1 MIASQGANL
10 SVHNFLLST
19 VFSLFSSSGPAGD
32 WLKLFIAGGIL
43 ELLRRVLMFVW
54 ENLVT
59 QFWIALELEECN
71 DSYCGFTFIM
81 SLNSEP
87 KDSRLHSLDDGV
99 VISTA
104 YMDGG
109 QGIVD

>member
-1 MIASQGANL
+1 MTASQDANP
-10 SVHNFLLST
+10 SVHNFVLST

-32 WLKLFIAGGIL
+32 WLKFFIAGGIL

-59 QFWIALELEECN
+59 QFLITLELEECN
-71 DSYCGFTFIM
+71 DGYCEIAFIM
-81 SLNSEP
+81 SSDSEP
-87 KDSRLHSLDDGV
+87 NGPRLHSLDDGV

-104 YMDGG
+104 HMDGG
-109 QGIVD
+109 QGVVD